1 MSLYMNKE
9 GFFTGSPLKTYSTNG
24 SHTGQRECLGFFGA
38 TGGSTTPY
46 IHLKTNASGNS
57 EQMHKFEYDG
67 YTYSD
72 LNVHN
77 SITLY
82 TYSPQTSPYTPSIVN
97 WGEGSNLAGIV
108 NAYYSSDSEE
118 YLVIVLRTSGSY
130 TGGFLYHQS
139 GRSHTDFDL
148 DILAYSSSGNTSGV
162 Y

>member
-1 MSLYMNKE
+1 MSMYMNKE
-9 GFFTGSPLKTYSTNG
+9 GFFTGDPLKTYSTNG
-24 SHTGQRECLGFFGA
+24 SHAGQRECLGFFGA
-38 TGGSTTPY
+38 TGGSSTPY
-46 IHLKTNASGNS
+46 IHIKTNASGNS

-67 YTYSD
+67 YTYAD

-77 SITLY
+77 SLTLY
-82 TYSPQTSPYTPSIVN
+82 TYSPQSVPYTMSVVN
-97 WGEGSNLAGIV
+97 WGETTGGIV

-118 YLVIVLRTSGSY
+118 YLVIVLQTSGNY

>member
-9 GFFTGSPLKTYSTNG
+9 GFFTGDPLKTYSTNG

-38 TGGSTTPY
+38 TGNPY
-46 IHLKTNASGNS
+46 LHVKTNASGNS
-57 EQMHKFEYDG
+57 ERMHKFEYDG

-77 SITLY
+77 SMTLY
-82 TYSPQTSPYTPSIVN
+82 TYSPQTSPYTPSLVN
-97 WGEGSNLAGIV
+97 WGETTGGLV
-108 NAYYSSDSEE
+108 NAYYSSDVEE
-118 YLVIVLRTSGSY
+118 YLVLVLQTSAAY

-139 GRSHTDFDL
+139 GRSHQDFAIDV
-148 DILAYSSSGNTSGV
+148 LAHSSSANTSGV